1 MYFLKYKNNVKTYS
15 KSPFLKYIFLSE
27 DNVLK
32 AQAHFSKS
40 SLGKKKNQNKHF
52 FTGATFQFQK
62 DNRQLLGLIK
72 NTKPEQGNG
81 SPLQYSCLGN
91 PMDRG
96 ACRARVMDLQRFG
109 HDQTHMH
116 AKIPKIYGKTVYEYT
131 VKECFKMPSL

>member
-1 MYFLKYKNNVKTYS
+1 MFLKLRPIFP
-15 KSPFLKYIFLSE
+15 SPPW
-27 DNVLK
+27 
-32 AQAHFSKS
+32 
-40 SLGKKKNQNKHF
+40 GKKKTQNKHF

-72 NTKPEQGNG
+72 NTEPEQGNG

-96 ACRARVMDLQRFG
+96 AWRARVMDSQRFG

-116 AKIPKIYGKTVYEYT
+116 AKIPKIYGKIVYEYT
-131 VKECFKMPSL
+131 VKEYFKMPSL